1 MAWLKHASE
10 GDNKQ
15 ILNRVMLNIQ
25 IYFPREVIFTEAGGR
40 GEYHLHEGNKF
51 GYLTNHPI

>member
-1 MAWLKHASE
+1 MASLKHASE

-25 IYFPREVIFTEAGGR
+25 IYFPREVVFTEAEGR

-51 GYLTNHPI
+51 